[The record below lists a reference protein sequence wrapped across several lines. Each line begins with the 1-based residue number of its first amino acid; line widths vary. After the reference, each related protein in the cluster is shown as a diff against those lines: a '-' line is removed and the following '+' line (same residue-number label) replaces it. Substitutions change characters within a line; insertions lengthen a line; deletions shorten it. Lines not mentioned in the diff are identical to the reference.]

1 MNAPNPKD
9 SPLLITDQPFATDGA
24 ETPFGQRW
32 GGERVTLTPEHLA
45 ALQAGKTIALDV
57 MGEYV
62 TFLRLDRTGERSDSG
77 QAGRAGV

>member
-1 MNAPNPKD
+1 MNATNLKD
-9 SPLLITDQPFATDGA
+9 SHLLIADQPFAADGA
-24 ETPFGQRW
+24 ETPFGPRW

-62 TFLRLDRTGERSDSG
+62 TFLRLDRTGERADSG
-77 QAGRAGV
+77 QAGGAGV